1 MSRKKFWSCYNLKV
15 FEIEIQEVIQSDSG
29 TRKEKWRI
37 QRKERRKKIVAKMI
51 QSDSRT
57 SKKKMENA
65 KEREEKLAKDSRAT
79 ARKRHIFRD
88 DVSGWIGKEGEK
100 EG

>member
-1 MSRKKFWSCYNLKV
+1 MTPG
-15 FEIEIQEVIQSDSG
+15 QG
-29 TRKEKWRI
+29 
-37 QRKERRKKIVAKMI
+37 RRNGECKGKREEKKIVAKMI

-88 DVSGWIGKEGEK
+88 DVSVWIGKEGEK